1 MPVDV
6 VMAVVVMMVMVVVV
20 MVFSLLHA
28 AYLHPEMG
36 AGDAALDALF
46 GGDGDAGD
54 GQAIHP
60 VNKVLGLGQK
70 LQKGGGQ
77 HISGGTHAAVQIQ
90 CGHFV
95 PPMWLMRLARKPA
108 PKPLSMFT
116 TLTPLAQELSMLSR
130 ADTPPKEA
138 P

>member
-1 MPVDV
+1 MPVGV

-20 MVFSLLHA
+20 VGFSLLHA
-28 AYLHPEMG
+28 ADRHPEMG
-36 AGDAALDALF
+36 AGDAALDAFF
-46 GGDGDAGD
+46 GADGDTGD
-54 GQAIHP
+54 GQVIHP
-60 VNKVLGLGQK
+60 GDKVLGVGQK
-70 LQKGGGQ
+70 LQKGGCQ
-77 HISGGTHAAVQIQ
+77 HIPGGAHAAIQIQ

-116 TLTPLAQELSMLSR
+116 TLTPLAQELSILSS